1 MESYMNTR
9 IEDASNYYH
18 LTRQVVIGL
27 QLMLNEQSIV
37 KSKYIETRSRQ
48 QEEIKFLES
57 NCELREQA
65 RTNLVRLQLRLSAT
79 VRAVLMT
86 EQTMT
91 IVAGTL
97 LQVAKQALSI
107 RYGKSI
113 KDCDIN
119 ARKISGEKIQEI
131 IWYGRNQ
138 AMHFEDGTG
147 SWTTLFKAL
156 DIVHPGKFTPDPI
169 SRSMELIEL
178 LGWINFGI
186 YESDMKHL
194 GIFNSK

>member
-1 MESYMNTR
+1 MYAR
-9 IEDASNYYH
+9 IEDANNYYH

-27 QLMLNEQSIV
+27 QLMLNEQTIV
-37 KSKYIETRSRQ
+37 KEKYIETRLRQ

-65 RTNLVRLQLRLSAT
+65 RTNLVRYQLKLSAT

-107 RYGKSI
+107 RYGTSI
-113 KDCDIN
+113 KDCTAN
-119 ARKISGEKIQEI
+119 ARKVSGEKIQEI

-138 AMHFEDGTG
+138 AMHFEEGKG
-147 SWTTLFKAL
+147 SWTTLFEAL
-156 DIVHPGKFTPDPI
+156 DMVHPGEFTPDPI
-169 SRSMELIEL
+169 PRSMEIIEL
-178 LGWINFGI
+178 LGWINFGV
-186 YESDMKHL
+186 YEDDMKKL
-194 GIFNSK
+194 GILKS